1 MKTDWGN
8 AMSKRAFANLCEEI
22 VPDTFRK
29 SSLAKEPL
37 PREPC
42 RKNTPFSSYE

>member
-1 MKTDWGN
+1 MKTDGGN
-8 AMSKRAFANLCEEI
+8 SRSEGAFADSCKDI

-37 PREPC
+37 PREPY

>member
-1 MKTDWGN
+1 MKTDGGLARN
-8 AMSKRAFANLCEEI
+8 ERAFADLCKEI

-37 PREPC
+37 PREPY

>member
-1 MKTDWGN
+1 MKTDGGN
-8 AMSKRAFANLCEEI
+8 ARSEGTFADLCKEI

-37 PREPC
+37 PREPY
-42 RKNTPFSSYE
+42 RKKHPFFFL